1 MNKSDFSRKWK
12 KSLAALMI
20 PVLLTGS
27 VLAPVLGSVS
37 FAKESE
43 GYSPFIQ
50 KWSDFV
56 FDYSPYLDAVLIVL
70 WKDIKFLFKN
80 PFSKPAKMLY
90 AATIPTILSV
100 LCFKGFFEGSF
111 NGELLPLCF
120 MITALLLIITQVFG
134 KSIRTKKISYKTAI
148 TIGIVQGL
156 AVLPGISRSGS
167 TICTGVL
174 CGLDSKNA
182 SRFSFLLSIPIILAS
197 IFHELLGVI
206 TKGAPLFDVGIIP
219 TLIAFV
225 CAFVVGLLCVKFMLT
240 AFQKISLWWF
250 AGYLIILAGVAFV
263 VI

>member
-1 MNKSDFSRKWK
+1 MTIPAAIFYGILQGLTEFLPVSSSGHLVLFNKIFG
-12 KSLAALMI
+12 
-20 PVLLTGS
+20 TNC
-27 VLAPVLGSVS
+27 
-37 FAKESE
+37 
-43 GYSPFIQ
+43 
-50 KWSDFV
+50 DFV
-56 FDYSPYLDAVLIVL
+56 FFSVLLHLATLLAVLIVL

-90 AATIPTILSV
+90 SATIPTILIV

-148 TIGIVQGL
+148 TIGLVQGL

-250 AGYLIILAGVAFV
+250 AGYLIILAGVAFM

>member
-1 MNKSDFSRKWK
+1 MTIPAAIFYGILQGLTEFLPVSSSGHLVLFNKIFG
-12 KSLAALMI
+12 
-20 PVLLTGS
+20 TNC
-27 VLAPVLGSVS
+27 
-37 FAKESE
+37 
-43 GYSPFIQ
+43 
-50 KWSDFV
+50 DFV
-56 FDYSPYLDAVLIVL
+56 FFSVLLHLATLLAVLIVL

-90 AATIPTILSV
+90 AATIPTILIV

-250 AGYLIILAGVAFV
+250 AGYLIILAGVAFM

>member
-1 MNKSDFSRKWK
+1 MTIPAAIFYGILQGLTEFLPVSSSGHLVLFNKIFG
-12 KSLAALMI
+12 
-20 PVLLTGS
+20 TNC
-27 VLAPVLGSVS
+27 
-37 FAKESE
+37 
-43 GYSPFIQ
+43 
-50 KWSDFV
+50 DFV
-56 FDYSPYLDAVLIVL
+56 FFSVLLHLATLLAVLIVL

-90 AATIPTILSV
+90 AATIPTILIV

>member
-1 MNKSDFSRKWK
+1 MTIPAAIFYGILQGLTEFLPVSSSGHLVLFNKIFG
-12 KSLAALMI
+12 
-20 PVLLTGS
+20 TNC
-27 VLAPVLGSVS
+27 
-37 FAKESE
+37 
-43 GYSPFIQ
+43 
-50 KWSDFV
+50 DFV
-56 FDYSPYLDAVLIVL
+56 FFSVLLHLATLLAVLIVL

-90 AATIPTILSV
+90 AATIPTILIV

-174 CGLDSKNA
+174 CGLDAKNA

-240 AFQKISLWWF
+240 AFQKITLWWF
-250 AGYLIILAGVAFV
+250 AGYLIILTGVAFM